1 MDELQDAISQ
11 CASGKACDE
20 VGAVMEMFKVCP
32 ATVLQVLLDLFN
44 HIVSSGC
51 TPSSWSRTR
60 FKMLAKHT
68 GAKLPSD
75 FRPIASLRIL
85 YKLFARIL
93 YTTPVLN
100 NRFLHNKRGN
110 VYKKSILE
118 QIYGRKCTYPRC
130 QEIAFA
136 DKICSNHWTMS
147 PNFDPE
153 VKSSGESTR
162 QSFMVFVHVLF
173 LIILLF

>member
-1 MDELQDAISQ
+1 MLTD
-11 CASGKACDE
+11 
-20 VGAVMEMFKVCP
+20 
-32 ATVLQVLLDLFN
+32 LLSL
-44 HIVSSGC
+44 GG
-51 TPSSWSRTR
+51 
-60 FKMLAKHT
+60 L
-68 GAKLPSD
+68 
-75 FRPIASLRIL
+75 ASLHPLQECRVIFSL
-85 YKLFARIL
+85 IIPFFFARIL

-136 DKICSNHWTMS
+136 DEICSNHWTMS